1 MADKAD
7 VVVFPPALVAGS
19 ALLGFTLQRVAPAR
33 ALPRRAARILG
44 VGLTAPAV
52 ALGIAAVREMRK
64 ARTPLDV
71 REPTTA
77 VVTTGIFA
85 YTRNPIYL
93 SMMLLYLGIASL
105 RNSLWL
111 WLLAAPTAGALQV
124 GVIAREEAY
133 LERKF
138 GPEYL
143 AYKARVRRWL

>member
-1 MADKAD
+1 
-7 VVVFPPALVAGS
+7 
-19 ALLGFTLQRVAPAR
+19 
-33 ALPRRAARILG
+33 
-44 VGLTAPAV
+44 
-52 ALGIAAVREMRK
+52 
-64 ARTPLDV
+64 
-71 REPTTA
+71 
-77 VVTTGIFA
+77 
-85 YTRNPIYL
+85 
-93 SMMLLYLGIASL
+93 MMLLYQGIASL